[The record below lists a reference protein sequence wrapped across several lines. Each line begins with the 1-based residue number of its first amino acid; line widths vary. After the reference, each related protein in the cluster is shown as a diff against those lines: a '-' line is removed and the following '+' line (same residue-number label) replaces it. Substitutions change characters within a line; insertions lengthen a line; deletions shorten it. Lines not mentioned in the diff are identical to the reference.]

1 MSKMGQ
7 AFFEMQEDALSLD
20 RESFVKKYGKINEE
34 FYDQIWND
42 NEPDPEYLV
51 EQYVDSDSNDYNYR
65 RSCSFL

>member
-7 AFFEMQEDALSLD
+7 AFFQMQEDALLLD

-34 FYDQIWND
+34 FYDQIWSD

-51 EQYVDSDSNDYNYR
+51 E
-65 RSCSFL
+65 